1 MPDVG
6 VSPQNTQEARPK
18 RRASSFVGNNRQRV
32 TLRFGMALRDK
43 RRALGLTQSDL
54 ARITG
59 MSRSYISEVEGGHE
73 NISLERADRLAKAV
87 DSSLAELIAEKA

>member
-6 VSPQNTQEARPK
+6 KSSRNTQKARPK
-18 RRASSFVGNNRQRV
+18 RRAFSFVGNNRQKV
-32 TLRFGMALRDK
+32 TMRFGMALREK
-43 RRALGLTQSDL
+43 RRALGLTQADL

-73 NISLERADRLAKAV
+73 NISLERAEKLASAV
-87 DSSLAELIAEKA
+87 QCSLAELIKE